1 MVSVVNSK
9 RRLTKVITD
18 GDKSTMTLEKS
29 SISITNKYSNVSA
42 RSYALLLLMTVYSA
56 NFIDRQLL
64 SILQEPIKIELN
76 LSDGQLG
83 VLTGVSFAFFYVL
96 AGIPIA
102 RYADR
107 GNRRNV
113 IAYSVG
119 VWSLMTAVSGAAL
132 NYFHLLLAR
141 IGVGIGEA
149 GCSPPAHSIISDI
162 FPPKKRASAIA
173 FYSMGVNIGILFGFL
188 FGGWLNEYFGWRV
201 AFVVVG
207 LPGILLAVLVRTT
220 LAEPIRGHHEDKKLA
235 SNRVSFIDVLSLLWS
250 RLSFRHMCFAASLS
264 AFAGNSSNSWTASFM
279 MRSHGMSSGELGTW
293 LAMIVGL
300 GGAIGVLGGGLL
312 ADKLAS
318 RDRRWYLWLP
328 AIANLACVPF
338 LVAVYSVDNAY
349 TALLLSVIPGLLFN
363 VYLGTTIATTQSL
376 VGLRMRATASAIL
389 MLIANIIGLGL
400 GPLSVGILSDYLLP
414 SYGTDSLKQAMLI
427 LLPFFMCWSSLHFY
441 RGSIDL
447 EHDLD
452 AAPD

>member
-1 MVSVVNSK
+1 
-9 RRLTKVITD
+9 
-18 GDKSTMTLEKS
+18 MTLEKS

>member
-1 MVSVVNSK
+1 
-9 RRLTKVITD
+9 
-18 GDKSTMTLEKS
+18 
-29 SISITNKYSNVSA
+29 
-42 RSYALLLLMTVYSA
+42 
-56 NFIDRQLL
+56 
-64 SILQEPIKIELN
+64 
-76 LSDGQLG
+76 
-83 VLTGVSFAFFYVL
+83 
-96 AGIPIA
+96 
-102 RYADR
+102 
-107 GNRRNV
+107 
-113 IAYSVG
+113 
-119 VWSLMTAVSGAAL
+119 
-132 NYFHLLLAR
+132 
-141 IGVGIGEA
+141 
-149 GCSPPAHSIISDI
+149 
-162 FPPKKRASAIA
+162 
-173 FYSMGVNIGILFGFL
+173 
-188 FGGWLNEYFGWRV
+188 
-201 AFVVVG
+201 
-207 LPGILLAVLVRTT
+207 
-220 LAEPIRGHHEDKKLA
+220 
-235 SNRVSFIDVLSLLWS
+235 
-250 RLSFRHMCFAASLS
+250 
-264 AFAGNSSNSWTASFM
+264 

-338 LVAVYSVDNAY
+338 MVAVYSVDNAY

-389 MLIANIIGLGL
+389 MLVANIIGLGL

-414 SYGTDSLKQAMLI
+414 IYGADSLKQAMLI

>member
-389 MLIANIIGLGL
+389 MLVANIIGLGL

>member
-132 NYFHLLLAR
+132 NYFHLLPF
-141 IGVGIGEA
+141 EDP
-149 GCSPPAHSIISDI
+149 S
-162 FPPKKRASAIA
+162 
-173 FYSMGVNIGILFGFL
+173 FL
-188 FGGWLNEYFGWRV
+188 
-201 AFVVVG
+201 
-207 LPGILLAVLVRTT
+207 
-220 LAEPIRGHHEDKKLA
+220 
-235 SNRVSFIDVLSLLWS
+235 
-250 RLSFRHMCFAASLS
+250 
-264 AFAGNSSNSWTASFM
+264 
-279 MRSHGMSSGELGTW
+279 
-293 LAMIVGL
+293 
-300 GGAIGVLGGGLL
+300 
-312 ADKLAS
+312 
-318 RDRRWYLWLP
+318 
-328 AIANLACVPF
+328 
-338 LVAVYSVDNAY
+338 
-349 TALLLSVIPGLLFN
+349 
-363 VYLGTTIATTQSL
+363 
-376 VGLRMRATASAIL
+376 
-389 MLIANIIGLGL
+389 
-400 GPLSVGILSDYLLP
+400 
-414 SYGTDSLKQAMLI
+414 
-427 LLPFFMCWSSLHFY
+427 
-441 RGSIDL
+441 
-447 EHDLD
+447 
-452 AAPD
+452 

>member
-207 LPGILLAVLVRTT
+207 
-220 LAEPIRGHHEDKKLA
+220 
-235 SNRVSFIDVLSLLWS
+235 
-250 RLSFRHMCFAASLS
+250 
-264 AFAGNSSNSWTASFM
+264 
-279 MRSHGMSSGELGTW
+279 MSSGELGTW

-338 LVAVYSVDNAY
+338 MVAVYSVDNAY

-389 MLIANIIGLGL
+389 MLVANIIGLGL

-414 SYGTDSLKQAMLI
+414 IYGADSLKQAMLI

>member
-18 GDKSTMTLEKS
+18 GDKSTMTLEKR

-235 SNRVSFIDVLSLLWS
+235 SSRVSFIDVLSLLWS

-338 LVAVYSVDNAY
+338 MVAVYSVDNAY

-389 MLIANIIGLGL
+389 MLVANIIGLGL

-414 SYGTDSLKQAMLI
+414 IYGADSLKQAMLI

>member
-207 LPGILLAVLVRTT
+207 LPGILLVRTT

-235 SNRVSFIDVLSLLWS
+235 SSRVSFIDVLSLLWS

-349 TALLLSVIPGLLFN
+349 TALLLSIIPGLLFN

>member
-149 GCSPPAHSIISDI
+149 GGSPPSHSIISDI

-235 SNRVSFIDVLSLLWS
+235 SSRVSFIDVLSLLWS

-338 LVAVYSVDNAY
+338 MVAVYSVDNAY

-389 MLIANIIGLGL
+389 MLVANIIGLGL

-414 SYGTDSLKQAMLI
+414 IYGADSLKQAMLI

>member
-235 SNRVSFIDVLSLLWS
+235 SSRVSFIDVLSLLWS